1 MNQQERWD
9 VVLKLLNGPMKGV
22 GEQKLR
28 GPVIRL
34 GANPG
39 PGGVQLAGYRGLDA
53 RQCVITAYTGGTAS
67 VAPVGTNQVR
77 LAPHSNVNWRDID
90 PITGPE
96 YLTPACALHLGPV
109 GRGAT
114 IEFVRCERFGQWQ
127 EGQLA
132 SEAADVP
139 SELGRQEPGRSGPVP
154 ASYDARRV
162 GMVRTSMVPFWF
174 LGCMTVMSGV
184 TVTLLVLIGAFRLL
198 IVQRKAPGPVE
209 EGVEFYR
216 SVDASQ
222 FTEQDEMLLKGLE
235 QGYYAFV
242 VSPNI
247 VAAGSAAK
255 EEWAEM
261 SHFDPMFLRYVTKSV
276 DKHLSS
282 WSFFRRIDAVHVE
295 YGKVVLELRKAGLP
309 EVFAAI
315 PYQESR
321 YNASMTSPACAEGYW
336 QFMPESALRV
346 HQQSGETF
354 RVQSCSFMGNSKAKW
369 APTEIAPPPNV
380 YKNADYINAD
390 RQCQIDQCAIDDRKD
405 LGKSTRAAIF
415 TLSEAWNDPLF
426 AESGSAVQLTITSH
440 NAGYDDSRFGQK
452 FFKRFNVKPAYK
464 NWIKK
469 NGASQG
475 VFFTGQNI
483 RCAHW
488 EERSPCGGAYMAETQ
503 HYAYNIVAQHLLA
516 VCYYARNYGENPAY
530 TPWRKYVASGGY
542 CDTMD
547 IPTNE
552 EVRSK

>member
-1 MNQQERWD
+1 VSQQERWD
-9 VVLKLLNGPMKGV
+9 VVLKMLNGPMKGV

-39 PGGVQLAGYRGLDA
+39 PGGVQLSGYRGLDA
-53 RQCVITAYTGGTAS
+53 RQCVITAYTGGTAA

-77 LAPHSNVNWRDID
+77 LAPHSNVKWRDID
-90 PITGPE
+90 PINGPE
-96 YLTPACALHLGPV
+96 YLTPNCALHLGPV

-139 SELGRQEPGRSGPVP
+139 AEVGRLDPNRSGPVP

-162 GMVRTSMVPFWF
+162 GMVRSSMVPFWF
-174 LGCMTVMSGV
+174 LGCSTMMAGV
-184 TVTLLVLIGAFRLL
+184 TVTMLVLIGAFRLL
-198 IVQRKAPGPVE
+198 IVDRQAPGPVE

-216 SVDASQ
+216 SVDATQ
-222 FTEQDEMLLKGLE
+222 FTEQDEMLLQGLE
-235 QGYYAFV
+235 QGYHAFV
-242 VSPNI
+242 VAPNI
-247 VAAGSAAK
+247 EAAGSAAK
-255 EEWAEM
+255 QEW
-261 SHFDPMFLRYVTKSV
+261 SQIQNFDPMFLRYVTKSV

-282 WSFFRRIDAVHVE
+282 WSFFRRLDAVHVE

-321 YNASMTSPACAEGYW
+321 YNSSMTSPACAEGYW
-336 QFMPESALRV
+336 QFMPETALRV
-346 HQQSGETF
+346 HKQSGNTF
-354 RVQSCSFMGNSKAKW
+354 RVTGCSFLGNDSARW
-369 APTEIAPPPNV
+369 SPDEIAPPPNV
-380 YKNADYINAD
+380 YKNAVYID
-390 RQCQIDQCAIDDRKD
+390 ERQCLIDNCVVDDRKD
-405 LGKSTRAAIF
+405 LRKSTQAAIF
-415 TLSEAWNDPLF
+415 TLAEAWNDPVL
-426 AESGSAVQLTITSH
+426 ARSGSAVQLTITSH
-440 NAGYDDSRFGQK
+440 NAGYDDSRFGAK
-452 FFKRFNVKPAYK
+452 YRKRFNVKPAYK
-464 NWIKK
+464 RWVEK

-488 EERSPCGGAYMAETQ
+488 EERSPCGAAYMAETQ

-516 VCYYARNYGENPAY
+516 VCYYARNYGENPAF
-530 TPWRKYVASGGY
+530 TPWRKYTTTEGY
-542 CDTMD
+542 CDAMD

-552 EVRSK
+552 EVRAR